1 MSDKRTDA
9 EMEALDR
16 FAGIALNYF
25 LHETDLWR
33 FLTDESILL
42 EKVKARYA
50 GLAYDM
56 VEAML
61 NERLF
66 RDEIDVD

>member
-1 MSDKRTDA
+1 MSDKRTEV

-16 FAGIALNYF
+16 FAGIALEYF
-25 LHETDLWR
+25 LRETQLGTM
-33 FLTDESILL
+33 LADESILL
-42 EKVKARYA
+42 DKVKAKYA

-56 VEAML
+56 AEAML

>member
-25 LHETDLWR
+25 LHETDLGR
-33 FLTDESILL
+33 FLADESILL
-42 EKVKARYA
+42 DKMKVKYA

-56 VEAML
+56 AEAML

-66 RDEIDVD
+66 RDEIDAD

>member
-16 FAGIALNYF
+16 FAGIALEYF
-25 LHETDLWR
+25 LREMQLGR
-33 FLTDESILL
+33 FLAEESILL
-42 EKVKARYA
+42 DRVKAKYA

-56 VEAML
+56 AEAML
-61 NERLF
+61 NERMF